1 MQTTKTCPSCG
12 GEGTTIEEK
21 CPDCKGRGKI
31 RKNVKVTVDIPE
43 GISNGQAVVLRGE
56 GDPGI
61 NGGPKGDL
69 YFVVTVRNH
78 KIFTRQ
84 GDNVL
89 CEVPITYTQA
99 TLGAELKIPMVDGT
113 EETYKI
119 PEGTASGTK
128 FTIKSKGFKSVNGNW
143 RGDFIF
149 TVTVQIP
156 KKLTTEQR
164 ELLLKLAKTMNEQPP
179 VKKRGIFG

>member
-1 MQTTKTCPSCG
+1 MQTTKTCPTCG
-12 GEGTTIEEK
+12 GEGNVIEEK
-21 CPDCKGRGKI
+21 CPECRGKGKI
-31 RKNVKVTVDIPE
+31 RKTVKITVDIPE
-43 GISNGQAVVLRGE
+43 GISNGQAVVLKGE
-56 GDPGI
+56 GDPGV
-61 NGGPKGDL
+61 NGGPRGDL
-69 YFVVTVRNH
+69 YIVVTVRNH

-99 TLGAELKIPMVDGT
+99 VLGAELEIPMVDGT
-113 EETYKI
+113 VEKYKI

-128 FTIKSKGFKSVNGNW
+128 FAIRNRGFKSVNGSW
-143 RGDFIF
+143 RGDFVF

-156 KKLTTEQR
+156 KKLTAEQR

-179 VKKRGIFG
+179 VKRRGIFG